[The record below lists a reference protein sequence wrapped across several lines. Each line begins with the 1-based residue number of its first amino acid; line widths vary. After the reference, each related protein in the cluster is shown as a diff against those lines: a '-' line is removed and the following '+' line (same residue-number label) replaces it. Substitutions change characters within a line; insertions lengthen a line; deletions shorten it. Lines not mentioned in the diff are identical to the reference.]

1 MSDPNKPSLEV
12 ALDLLVY
19 APLGLALEARTLL
32 PTLVERGRNQVTM
45 ARMIGQFAVQ
55 QGQVEA
61 NKRLGPVQ
69 EQVEAVLADLGLVDR
84 PAPSR
89 PTRPDRPDASTT
101 IVTTATSATRVSPS
115 DRAAASAAS
124 AQEPRPADE
133 SRPAAAPERADAVPD
148 VSSLA
153 VPDYDSLAASQVV
166 PRLKA
171 LAPDELEAVQAYE
184 AARRARKTI
193 LNRIVQLQSD

>member
-1 MSDPNKPSLEV
+1 MPAPAAPPWGIVSDPNKPSVEA

-19 APLGLALEARTLL
+19 APLGFALEARTLL

-69 EQVEAVLADLGLVDR
+69 EQVGSVLADLGLVDR
-84 PAPSR
+84 PAPPRRARSAATDPAATGATK
-89 PTRPDRPDASTT
+89 PTPSATKR
-101 IVTTATSATRVSPS
+101 TATAEGLATVSS
-115 DRAAASAAS
+115 D
-124 AQEPRPADE
+124 PL
-133 SRPAAAPERADAVPD
+133 PD
-148 VSSLA
+148 VSTLA

-171 LAPDELEAVQAYE
+171 LAPDELEAVRAYE

-193 LNRIVQLQSD
+193 LNRIAQLQSS